1 MTIQEKVAEKIAG
14 SNDTISAAVID
25 KMANTEINKRVD
37 ILFKSI
43 EKQDAAKA
51 ALSKIN
57 YDDIT
62 EYVDGE
68 PKTKMSE
75 ARYKEIKKAKESLEK
90 LTKAIEIALAANTA
104 DSYNKLAE
112 ASK

>member
-14 SNDTISAAVID
+14 SNETISAAVID

-37 ILFKSI
+37 VLFKAI

-57 YDDIT
+57 RDDIT
-62 EYVDGE
+62 EYVLGE
-68 PKTKMSE
+68 PVTKMSE
-75 ARYKEIKKAKESLEK
+75 GRYKEIKKAKEGLDK
-90 LTKAIEIALAANTA
+90 LTKAIEVALTDNTA